1 MSGFQN
7 TALSEEWNPVWE
19 NPHQILVF
27 CTSRDLSAPWGL
39 QGPYVQPW
47 ACSVKS
53 LCLIEFC
60 ESMSINARWL
70 LVGFSDMRYGECGP
84 LTNLILNICSREILL
99 EWIRF
104 TQSNTKWMKS
114 ATRASNF
121 RMHGNEK
128 FRKRDDAGSLV
139 FYTQSV
145 VNAPRDSEEL
155 SLALANRSAALF
167 HLGAY
172 QVSIF
177 WY

>member
-1 MSGFQN
+1 MVSIKELYYDAWP
-7 TALSEEWNPVWE
+7 T
-19 NPHQILVF
+19 
-27 CTSRDLSAPWGL
+27 
-39 QGPYVQPW
+39 
-47 ACSVKS
+47 KS
-53 LCLIEFC
+53 Q
-60 ESMSINARWL
+60 
-70 LVGFSDMRYGECGP
+70 D
-84 LTNLILNICSREILL
+84 LILNICSRETLL

-114 ATRASNF
+114 ATRASSF
-121 RMHGNEK
+121 RVQGNEK

-145 VNAPRDSEEL
+145 VNAPRASEEL

-177 WY
+177 GISVSCVSSIWSASGFIEGSSTLIEFLSCFHILCRKFGHFEEYW

>member
-1 MSGFQN
+1 
-7 TALSEEWNPVWE
+7 
-19 NPHQILVF
+19 
-27 CTSRDLSAPWGL
+27 
-39 QGPYVQPW
+39 
-47 ACSVKS
+47 
-53 LCLIEFC
+53 
-60 ESMSINARWL
+60 MSINARWL
-70 LVGFSDMRYGECGP
+70 QVGLPDMRMGGYVL
-84 LTNLILNICSREILL
+84 LTNLILNICFRETLL

-114 ATRASNF
+114 ATMASNF
-121 RMHGNEK
+121 RVQGNEK
-128 FRKRDDAGSLV
+128 FRKCDDAGSLV

-177 WY
+177 WYWCIPSSQYLVSLRVY